1 MSERPFSD
9 AAQKR
14 LADRVINLVVRI
26 VRGYWTLVAS
36 LACLESCVGGAR
48 PLQLR
53 LNIRGA
59 GIRKPQ
65 SRLSRPER

>member
-1 MSERPFSD
+1 MRRKNGLRIALF
-9 AAQKR
+9 
-14 LADRVINLVVRI
+14 NLVVQI
-26 VRGYWTLVAS
+26 ARGYWTLVAS

-48 PLQLR
+48 LLQLR
-53 LNIRGA
+53 INIRGA